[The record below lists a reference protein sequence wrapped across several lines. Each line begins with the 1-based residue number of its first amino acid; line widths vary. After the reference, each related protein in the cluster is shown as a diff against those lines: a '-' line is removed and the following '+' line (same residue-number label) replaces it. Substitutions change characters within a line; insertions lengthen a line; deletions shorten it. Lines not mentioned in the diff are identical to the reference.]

1 MKRRDFSLAAASA
14 GLAPFV
20 ASTAAHAQAAA
31 FKAGTDYI
39 ALRKPAPVDAPAGK
53 VEVVEFFSYNCPHCA
68 EFEPQLEAWIKKL
81 PPHVAFRRI
90 PVAFVGNDVESK
102 QRLYYTLEAMGKVDE
117 FQNKIFQAIHKQRQP
132 LFGDAAILDWATKQ
146 PGLDGQKFAEMYK
159 SFTVSGKVKRA
170 TQLQNDYQV
179 GGVPALGVAGRY
191 YIDGELSRSMDR
203 ALQITDYLIGE
214 ARKG

>member
-1 MKRRDFSLAAASA
+1 MKRRDFSLAAASV

-20 ASTAAHAQAAA
+20 ASTAAHAQAS

-81 PPHVAFRRI
+81 PPHVAFKRI

-102 QRLYYTLEAMGKVDE
+102 QRLYYTLEALGKVDE
-117 FQNKIFQAIHKQRQP
+117 FQNKIFQLIHKQRQP
-132 LFGDAAILDWATKQ
+132 LFGDAAILDWAGKQ
-146 PGLDGQKFAEMYK
+146 PGIDGAKFAEMYK

-191 YIDGELSRSMDR
+191 YVDGETARSMDR
-203 ALQITDYLIGE
+203 ALQITDFLIGE